1 MSKLKGYLALI
12 ILVISWVALYWLT
25 GSRTPWQEFAA
36 GTGDKGI
43 SIHLGDIPTQN
54 YDRMGFTKAV
64 VRYAKSEQGW
74 IVARSEAKF
83 FFLIAKA
90 NSGGSVPW
98 ALASWSPCA

>member
-43 SIHLGDIPTQN
+43 SIHLGDIPRIVG
-54 YDRMGFTKAV
+54 YLRI
-64 VRYAKSEQGW
+64 W
-74 IVARSEAKF
+74 I
-83 FFLIAKA
+83 LINKIQ
-90 NSGGSVPW
+90 PRF
-98 ALASWSPCA
+98 

>member
-1 MSKLKGYLALI
+1 MSKLKGYMALI

-74 IVARSEAKF
+74 IVGTERGEI
-83 FFLIAKA
+83 FLFDRKA
-90 NSGGSVPW
+90 NSCGSVPW